1 MINDQACKKD
11 HLKAEMGLFPSAE
24 LVNFFSVVVM
34 GQVERKI
41 KLLILGYT
49 FFEEK
54 SSLQAPIVYWVQL
67 IVRLMR
73 YKEAVVKEGN

>member
-11 HLKAEMGLFPSAE
+11 HLNAAQ

-54 SSLQAPIVYWVQL
+54 LSLQAPIVYWVQL
-67 IVRLMR
+67 IVRLMW

>member
-11 HLKAEMGLFPSAE
+11 HLRAEMGLFPSAE

-49 FFEEK
+49 FFDCKVIEYLDLFH
-54 SSLQAPIVYWVQL
+54 SFYSTA
-67 IVRLMR
+67 
-73 YKEAVVKEGN
+73 